1 MFFVLISCL
10 AVLLL
15 RPQDFAAGL
24 EDTPLFLGLL
34 LLGSAIAGREVLG
47 QLSAESLLRNPVTLC
62 VLGLLPAMVMSHL
75 IHGRMF
81 EARTDAV
88 DFAKTVL
95 LYLFVVAAV
104 TTPERF
110 EITLSVVVVCACL
123 IVGMAVLQYHDLISV
138 NVLRILEERQ
148 LEEDGDVNYLR
159 RLCAHG
165 LFSDPNDLCLLLV
178 LGTGISLYK
187 FTDPEA
193 GSLRFAWLPPVAL
206 FVYALALT
214 QSRGGLL
221 GFLLAVAVFLQQ
233 RFGSW
238 KAAPLGLAVL
248 PALLFVFG
256 GRQTNITSAE
266 GDTGQDRIV
275 LWSEALCLF
284 QESPIFGIGRG
295 EFVEKIGL
303 VTHNSY
309 LHSFTELGFI
319 GGTCFLGA
327 FFLSL
332 YQLHRL
338 PKLCPG
344 FGAAEIDRFRP
355 WLFAILAGFAGGLMT
370 LSRAYAVPTFLVLGL
385 ATAYLRLH
393 APKET
398 PGPVVLDSR
407 AAALLTLTSMGFL
420 MVMYLFVRVAITRV

>member
-15 RPQDFAAGL
+15 RPQDFAAGM

-34 LLGSAIAGREVLG
+34 LLGSALAGQEVLG

-62 VLGLLPAMVMSHL
+62 VLGLLPAMVLSHL
-75 IHGRMF
+75 VHGRIY

-95 LYLFVVAAV
+95 LYLFVVAVV

-110 EITLSVVVVCACL
+110 EITLTVLVVCACL
-123 IVGMAVLQYHDLISV
+123 IVGMAVLQYHDIISV

-178 LGTGISLYK
+178 LGAGISLYK

-193 GSLRFAWLPPVAL
+193 GSLRFSWLAPVAL
-206 FVYALALT
+206 FLYALALT

-221 GFLLAVAVFLQQ
+221 GFLLAVIVFLQQ

-238 KAAPLGLAVL
+238 KAVALGAALL
-248 PALLFVFG
+248 PALLFLFA

-266 GDTGQDRIV
+266 GDTGQDRIA
-275 LWSEALCLF
+275 LWSEALALF
-284 QESPIFGIGRG
+284 QESPVFGIGRG
-295 EFVEKIGL
+295 EFVEQIGL

-309 LHSFTELGFI
+309 LHGFAELGFI
-319 GGTCFLGA
+319 GGTCFLGS

-338 PKLCPG
+338 PKQCPG
-344 FGAAEIDRFRP
+344 FGSAGMNRFRP
-355 WLFAILAGFAGGLMT
+355 WLFAMLAGFAGGLMT

-407 AAALLTLTSMGFL
+407 TVALLTLTSAGFL